1 MVAKTVAIA
10 STAIFALVS
19 ASPVEKRLENGLG
32 RTPALG
38 WNSWNVAQ
46 CDAATEAFALDT
58 ANRFISMGLKDLG
71 YTYVNID
78 DCWSTME
85 RNSSGYLVA
94 DPKKWPRGIKPVVDE
109 IHAKGLKFGLY
120 GSAGTKTC
128 AGYPASQGY
137 QRKDAEL
144 LAEWGVDYWKH
155 DNCYT
160 PCRQGLPMTCPEDQ
174 VIGNTRTWYGT
185 MRDAILATEKPIFFS
200 LCNWG
205 RDRVWEWGKDYGNSW
220 RMSIDIWNDWAS
232 VIRIGSA
239 AAGLAQ
245 YAAPGGFNDLDMMQI
260 SNGALNPAQERTH
273 MGIWA
278 IVKSPIILGT
288 DLSKI
293 SDSSLAII
301 KNKDLIAI
309 NQDKLGKAATYFQP
323 PGEPAPVDGEL
334 YPYWAGQLSDGVV
347 IGLTNAMGTGPQTL
361 AVDFEDVPGLGAG
374 TWSWTEVYSGKTG
387 TGTGVSFDLE
397 RYDMAVIKV
406 TEPQTGRMVNQANGA
421 LWSSRYA

>member
-1 MVAKTVAIA
+1 M
-10 STAIFALVS
+10 
-19 ASPVEKRLENGLG
+19 EQLG
-32 RTPALG
+32 RLADVFFLPSIPGPFFLQPTIRHSIFDPL
-38 WNSWNVAQ
+38 NSPTANPRKITNPQNVAQ
-46 CDAATEAFALDT
+46 CNAATEAFALDT

-78 DCWSTME
+78 DCWSTMQ

-137 QRKDAEL
+137 EGKDAQL

-160 PCRQGLPMTCPEDQ
+160 PCRQGLPQTCPENQ
-174 VIGNTRTWYGT
+174 VAGSTRTWYGT
-185 MRDAILATEKPIFFS
+185 MRDAVLATKKPIFFS

-239 AAGLAQ
+239 AAGIAQ
-245 YAAPGGFNDLDMMQI
+245 YSAPGGFNDLDMM
-260 SNGALNPAQERTH
+260 
-273 MGIWA
+273 
-278 IVKSPIILGT
+278 V
-288 DLSKI
+288 
-293 SDSSLAII
+293 SLFFFSFFF
-301 KNKDLIAI
+301 K
-309 NQDKLGKAATYFQP
+309 
-323 PGEPAPVDGEL
+323 
-334 YPYWAGQLSDGVV
+334 
-347 IGLTNAMGTGPQTL
+347 
-361 AVDFEDVPGLGAG
+361 
-374 TWSWTEVYSGKTG
+374 
-387 TGTGVSFDLE
+387 VSHL
-397 RYDMAVIKV
+397 
-406 TEPQTGRMVNQANGA
+406 
-421 LWSSRYA
+421 